1 MTYQGNSRRNFLK
14 TLTTTA
20 LVAPSSLSVL
30 ANLTDQNEKNITSGE
45 ASAENI
51 PNNVSVTEDG
61 PASSLF
67 EPLDIEGNFD
77 RAEGIKDRI
86 SVNMA
91 EALQS
96 APQGKSVAWG
106 IPFNINQRIIYLKNE
121 PFTLKT
127 KPLHGNW
134 IIFMHTSDKI
144 DLKRNAD
151 GFYEKPLKG
160 IGQLNDEVARYIV
173 IYEGG
178 SEVILPVRQR
188 YHIGMFQQDWGE
200 NCIESVAY
208 HKPVPVSFKGEITN
222 GIWGETQTRV
232 NTMDR
237 GKWINWLWACENP
250 EPGKKIEGFRFEPLN
265 KTPLILSAITIGNI
279 RSNPLRWNPRQ
290 KAIISLPKESVRNA
304 LSEEKGGLSNIRLDL
319 GQVISA
325 IPASV
330 YPKQDWG
337 QSYNNMTPAISVN
350 EIIIEFTAHPEA
362 KFHMTGKDPVPI
374 SDLISNN
381 GHSSLI
387 RSVTPADQIVKII
400 VIEKGSKKS
409 IPVKFHAHGESGEYL
424 APMDRHRQP
433 NIEWFEDYSVDFV
446 NDGAHICTYIPGK
459 TQIKLPLGKVYIEI
473 SKGFEITPLRKVI
486 EVTRETDEITF
497 EIEKTLSWREKGWVS
512 ADTHVHFLSPGS
524 AMLEGSGEGVNIV
537 NLLASQ
543 WGELMTNV
551 GDFDGRTIVGAKT
564 FGGDGEYM
572 VRVGTENRQHVMGHI
587 SLLGY
592 EGNIILPLTTGGP
605 DESALGDPVE
615 MLLTEWA
622 MQCKKQNGVVILPH
636 FPNPRLENAAA
647 IISGG
652 VDGVEMTSWGN
663 LYGGIDPYSLTDW
676 YRYLNCGYF
685 VAAVGGTDKMSAGTP
700 VGAIRTYAKIADDHE
715 FTYEEWK
722 ESIRRGQ
729 TFVTY
734 GPLIEFNVEGKPSGS
749 RIDISSNGGTVN
761 ISWEAASVTMPMS
774 RVELIVNGEVKE
786 SIAVSNWKGSGN
798 WSYKVNGSSWVAL
811 MVRGKYP
818 GKPEII
824 AAHTSPVMINVKN
837 SPMLIAADAL
847 TILDQVEG
855 AMAYLDTIGTRADD
869 RTFKRMKLVLTSA
882 HRTIHN
888 RMHEKGYFHQH
899 NPVND
904 HSEHH

>member
-1 MTYQGNSRRNFLK
+1 MMM
-14 TLTTTA
+14 
-20 LVAPSSLSVL
+20 
-30 ANLTDQNEKNITSGE
+30 
-45 ASAENI
+45 
-51 PNNVSVTEDG
+51 
-61 PASSLF
+61 
-67 EPLDIEGNFD
+67 
-77 RAEGIKDRI
+77 RAVK
-86 SVNMA
+86 
-91 EALQS
+91 
-96 APQGKSVAWG
+96 
-106 IPFNINQRIIYLKNE
+106 
-121 PFTLKT
+121 
-127 KPLHGNW
+127 
-134 IIFMHTSDKI
+134 
-144 DLKRNAD
+144 
-151 GFYEKPLKG
+151 
-160 IGQLNDEVARYIV
+160 
-173 IYEGG
+173 
-178 SEVILPVRQR
+178 
-188 YHIGMFQQDWGE
+188 
-200 NCIESVAY
+200 
-208 HKPVPVSFKGEITN
+208 
-222 GIWGETQTRV
+222 
-232 NTMDR
+232 
-237 GKWINWLWACENP
+237 
-250 EPGKKIEGFRFEPLN
+250 
-265 KTPLILSAITIGNI
+265 
-279 RSNPLRWNPRQ
+279 
-290 KAIISLPKESVRNA
+290 
-304 LSEEKGGLSNIRLDL
+304 
-319 GQVISA
+319 
-325 IPASV
+325 
-330 YPKQDWG
+330 
-337 QSYNNMTPAISVN
+337 
-350 EIIIEFTAHPEA
+350 
-362 KFHMTGKDPVPI
+362 
-374 SDLISNN
+374 
-381 GHSSLI
+381 
-387 RSVTPADQIVKII
+387 PADQMVKIR
-400 VIEKGSKKS
+400 VAEKGSKKA

-446 NDGAHICTYIPGK
+446 NDGTHICTYIPGK

-473 SKGFEITPLRKVI
+473 SRGFEISPVRKVI
-486 EVTRETDEITF
+486 EITQETDEISF
-497 EIEKTLSWREKGWVS
+497 EIEKALFWREKGWVS

-551 GDFDGRTIVGAKT
+551 GDFDGKTIHGAKT

-592 EGNIILPLTTGGP
+592 EGNIILPMTTGGP

-685 VAAVGGTDKMSAGTP
+685 VAAVGGTDKMSSGTA

-715 FTYEEWK
+715 FTYDEWK
-722 ESIRRGQ
+722 ESIRKGQ

-734 GPLIEFNVEGKPSGS
+734 GPLIEFNVEGKPAGS
-749 RIDISSNGGTVN
+749 RIDMSSNGGTVN
-761 ISWEAASVTMPMS
+761 ITWEAASVTMPMS

-786 SIAVSNWKGSGN
+786 SVAVSKWKGSGN
-798 WSYKVNGSSWVAL
+798 WSFKVTGSSWVAL

-818 GKPEII
+818 DKTEII
-824 AAHTSPVMINVKN
+824 AAHSSPVMISLKD
-837 SPMLIAADAL
+837 SPMLVAADAL

-869 RTFKRMKLVLTSA
+869 KTFKRMKLVLTSA

-888 RMHEKGYFHQH
+888 RMHEMGYFHQH

>member
-1 MTYQGNSRRNFLK
+1 MSYHGNSRRNFLK

-20 LVAPSSLSVL
+20 LVAPASLSAL
-30 ANLTDQNEKNITSGE
+30 GNFTDQNNKSTFSEDQAPDNTQN
-45 ASAENI
+45 NI
-51 PNNVSVTEDG
+51 PILSDG
-61 PASSLF
+61 PASPLF
-67 EPLDIEGNFD
+67 EPLDIEGNCD
-77 RAEGIKDRI
+77 LMNIGLDAVSGK
-86 SVNMA
+86 MA
-91 EALQS
+91 EALKS
-96 APQGKSVAWG
+96 APRGKSVAWG
-106 IPFNINQRIIYLKNE
+106 IPFNINEKIIHLKNE
-121 PFTLKT
+121 TYSLKIE
-127 KPLHGNW
+127 PVQGNW
-134 IIFMHTSDKI
+134 IIFMHTSDKL

-151 GFYEKPLKG
+151 GFFEKPLRG

-173 IYEGG
+173 IYEDGK
-178 SEVILPVRQR
+178 EVSLSIRQR
-188 YHIGMFQQDWGE
+188 YQIGMFQQDWGE
-200 NCIESVAY
+200 NCIESVAH
-208 HKPVPVSFKGEITN
+208 HKPVPVSFNNKMTN
-222 GIWGETQTRV
+222 GQWGWTQTRV
-232 NTMDR
+232 STEDR
-237 GKWINWLWACENP
+237 GRWINWLWAWENP
-250 EPGKKIEGFRFEPLN
+250 EPGKKIRGFRFEPLN
-265 KTPLILSAITIGNI
+265 KNPLILSAITIGNVK
-279 RSNPLRWNPRQ
+279 SNPLRWNPRQ
-290 KAIISLPKESVRNA
+290 KAILSLPKDSVLNA
-304 LSEEKGGLSNIRLDL
+304 LHEEKGELNNISLDL

-325 IPASV
+325 MPVSV
-330 YPKQDWG
+330 YPLQDWT
-337 QSYNNMTPAISVN
+337 QSYNNMIPGRSDS
-350 EIIIEFTAHPEA
+350 EIIIEFTAHPDA
-362 KFHMTGKDPVPI
+362 RFYLSGKKTVPI
-374 SDLISNN
+374 SDLISNTIN
-381 GHSSLI
+381 RGLMHI
-387 RSVTPADQIVKII
+387 VKPADQTVKIN
-400 VIEKGSKKS
+400 VVEKGSKKP

-433 NIEWFEDYSVDFV
+433 NIDWFEDYSVDFV
-446 NDGAHICTYIPGK
+446 NEGDHICTYIPGM
-459 TQIKLPLGKVYIEI
+459 TQIKLPQGKVYIEI
-473 SKGFEITPLRKVI
+473 SKGFEITPIRKVVDI
-486 EVTRETDEITF
+486 TQETDEITL
-497 EIEKTLSWREKGWVS
+497 EVEKALFWREKGWVS

-551 GDFDGRTIVGAKT
+551 GDFDGKTNLGSKT

-622 MQCKKQNGVVILPH
+622 LQCKKQNGVVILPH

-685 VAAVGGTDKMSAGTP
+685 VAAVGGTDKMSAGTA
-700 VGAIRTYAKIADDHE
+700 VGAIRTYAKIADGHE

-734 GPLIEFNVEGKPSGS
+734 GPLIEFNVEGKPAGS
-749 RIDISSNGGTVN
+749 RIDMSSNGGTVN
-761 ISWEAASVTMPMS
+761 VSWNVASVTIPMS

-786 SIAVSNWKGSGN
+786 SVPVSKWNGNGN
-798 WSYKVNGSSWVAL
+798 WSIKVSASSWVAL

-818 GKPEII
+818 DKTEII
-824 AAHTSPVMINVKN
+824 AAHTSPVMIKVKD
-837 SPMLIAADAL
+837 SPMLVAADAL

-855 AMAYLDTIGTRADD
+855 AMAYLDTIGTRAEDNA
-869 RTFKRMKLVLTSA
+869 FKRMKLVLTSA

-888 RMHEKGYFHQH
+888 RMHEMGYFHQH
-899 NPVND
+899 AAVND
-904 HSEHH
+904 HPEHH